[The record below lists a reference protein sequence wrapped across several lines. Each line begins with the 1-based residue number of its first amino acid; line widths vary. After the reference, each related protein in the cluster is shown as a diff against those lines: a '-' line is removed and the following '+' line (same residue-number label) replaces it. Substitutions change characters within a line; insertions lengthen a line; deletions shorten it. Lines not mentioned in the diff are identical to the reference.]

1 MHINILENS
10 YQKNFSRLKFEIK
23 YLFNLKKAI
32 LETILPH
39 CKKNSKFIFS
49 RIKY

>member
-10 YQKNFSRLKFEIK
+10 FQKKFSRLKFEIK
-23 YLFNLKKAI
+23 FLFNLKKAI

-39 CKKNSKFIFS
+39 CKKKFKIHIF
-49 RIKY
+49 